1 MAQKE
6 IAIKLGF
13 SSTGEQKV
21 IKNLAQLE
29 QELATLQNQLKTL
42 DFGTPAFVEATQ
54 NIAKLRSAIDD
65 VDKATEGI
73 GAEKR
78 FRAIGD
84 AVSVLTGSFQVLS
97 GALGLLI
104 TDEEDLVEVQKAEAA
119 ALQVL
124 NIALGINAINT
135 ALVESAT
142 LRAGLATKAWNA
154 ITKTATA
161 VQQAFNAALKAN
173 PIGLIVTSVLALTA
187 AVYGL
192 ITAYKSLTAPLD
204 TNKAILEET
213 EKIEQDLIATRGKAS
228 ADLERQLRILTD
240 NVETRELELKTIE
253 ELKKAYPGLN
263 AFIDRNNKLTEKGI
277 TFINATIALRK
288 AEAAAAQV
296 ATAQVEEEIRLE
308 QEIARIRDDKGFTS
322 QAAKLIDIERE
333 RTQVRLDALRNVE
346 TKYTQEI
353 EKQLELL
360 KPLQKELD
368 NQAKAEEKAAKATG
382 ENVVVIDK
390 VLKQYEARIAGLKQ
404 LISQLQQAQ
413 NAELKYTAGIIEN
426 QEKAL
431 GEQEDFLITLGENL
445 STESQKVLLELR
457 DFLFKTIPSAEEAE
471 KLSDGYSKIFSVIG
485 DAIKSGELDFK
496 EATGWEEFVDFAET
510 KLPGIGESL
519 TNVNEESRRSFVQ
532 YFNSLDE
539 RVKAISGSLSE
550 GLTRFFGGEATPE
563 LLNSLVSAEGK
574 IAQLRA
580 DAVKLGLTEN
590 DLRKQS
596 LDIIDEEFGISK
608 KVRDEIVE
616 QTKLIIN
623 LEAAERAGD
632 KKTADALRS
641 RLEASQSLVGEYR
654 NLSTAILDGAIKTDE
669 FVKGLKAVEEQSGKN
684 LQKIEENKTAIQQ
697 AYDPRSLF
705 EYGKALK
712 ENADILLLDLAQN
725 AEQYLERFG
734 QVGVE
739 SLLAGIEAGL
749 PELENATRDELNKLI
764 GTLETL
770 GGEIQRALG
779 LAANPFQDAI
789 DRAKKQLNDLPSELS
804 ENFQSFFSDLDK
816 IVSSIVSK
824 FQTIT
829 NGLSQVLQ
837 SRNSLVLEQ
846 LARDEEETLAR
857 IGNASTRALKEQE
870 AARLDF
876 AKKRFEI
883 EKKARIQELN
893 FTLAQTIAEGAQAV
907 VNALANV
914 PFPASIPFATLVT
927 GLAVAQTQA
936 VANQLTFV
944 KSQQFVGRRG
954 GLILGESHEGNNGGV
969 PALLE
974 GGEFVVNKAAVAQYG
989 DLIGE
994 LNASTGGRKLTID
1007 DSRLVQAIAKQNQT
1021 APPIKTYVL
1030 FNDIQNTEK
1039 LNNKITSLSRL

>member
-29 QELATLQNQLKTL
+29 QELASLQNQLKTL

-54 NIAKLRSAIDD
+54 NIAKLRSAIDN

-97 GALGLLI
+97 GTIGLLI
-104 TDEEDLVEVQKAEAA
+104 TNEEDLEQVQRAEAA

-204 TNKAILEET
+204 KNKAILEET

-228 ADLERQLRILTD
+228 ADLEKQLRILTD
-240 NVETRELELKTIE
+240 NVETRELELKTLE
-253 ELKKAYPGLN
+253 ELKKVYPGLN

-308 QEIARIRDDKGFTS
+308 QEIAKIRENKGFTS
-322 QAAKLIDIERE
+322 QANKLIQIERD
-333 RTQVRLDALRNVE
+333 RSKVRLEALRNVE
-346 TKYTQEI
+346 TKYTLEI
-353 EKQLELL
+353 EKQLELI
-360 KPLQKELD
+360 KPLSAELD
-368 NQAKAEEKAAKATG
+368 KQAKAEEKAAKATG
-382 ENVVVIDK
+382 ENVAVVDK

-404 LISQLQQAQ
+404 LISQLGQAQ

-426 QEKAL
+426 QEKAI
-431 GEQEDFLITLGENL
+431 GEQEDFLKTLGDNL
-445 STESQKVLLELR
+445 RTEGEKVLLELR
-457 DFLFKTIPSAEEAE
+457 DFLFKTIPSAEEAK
-471 KLSDGYSKIFSVIG
+471 KLSDGYSQIFSVVG

-496 EATGWEEFVDFAET
+496 KATGWDEFVEFAEK

-519 TNVNEESRRSFVQ
+519 VNVNEESRRSFVQ

-563 LLNSLVSAEGK
+563 LLNSLVSAETK
-574 IAQLRA
+574 IADIRA
-580 DAVKLGLTEN
+580 NATKLGLTET
-590 DLRKQS
+590 DVREES
-596 LDIIDEEFGISK
+596 LKIIENEFGIRQK
-608 KVRDEIVE
+608 IIKEI
-616 QTKLIIN
+616 QTQSEIRFN
-623 LEAAERAGD
+623 LDAAERAGD
-632 KKTADALRS
+632 KKSADALRA
-641 RLEASQSLVGEYR
+641 RLESSESLVGEYR
-654 NLSTAILDGAIKTDE
+654 NLSVAILDGAIKTDE
-669 FVKGLKAVEEQSGKN
+669 FVKGLKSVEEQSNKN
-684 LQKIEENKTAIQQ
+684 LESIEANKKAIQE
-697 AYDPRSLF
+697 AYDPRALF
-705 EYGKALK
+705 EYGKAVQ

-725 AEQYLERFG
+725 AQQYLERFG
-734 QVGVE
+734 KVGVE
-739 SLLAGIEAGL
+739 ALLAGIESGL
-749 PELENATRDELNKLI
+749 PSIEKATRDELNKLI

-770 GGEIQRALG
+770 GGEIQQALG
-779 LAANPFQDAI
+779 LAANPFQDTI
-789 DRAKKQLNDLPSELS
+789 DKAKKSLNELPSELA
-804 ENFQSFFSDLDK
+804 ENFQDFFTDLDK
-816 IVSSIVSK
+816 MISNIVSR
-824 FQTIT
+824 FQTLT

-837 SRNSLVLEQ
+837 ARNSLLLEQ
-846 LARDEEETLAR
+846 LARDEETELAR
-857 IGNASTRALKEQE
+857 IGNASQRAIKEQE
-870 AARLDF
+870 EVRKEF
-876 AKKRFEI
+876 AKSRFEV

-907 VNALANV
+907 VNALASV
-914 PFPASIPFATLVT
+914 PFPVSIPYSTLIA

-969 PALLE
+969 PAMLE

-1030 FNDIQNTEK
+1030 YNDIQNTEK